1 MPNPPNKGGLHG
13 NQRAVDEDDY
23 RQVAALHAQGLGRNE
38 IARRINRAQRTV
50 SVIAAELGLAFDV
63 TMTEEATRH
72 RVAQLAALRA
82 DTAMDLHL
90 DALKLTQ
97 SMWEPATIF
106 NFGGKEN
113 TFNSEPVDEP
123 PPIDKKNLMAAAGI
137 ALEKSLKLVPP
148 ADDTGAEDA
157 RSMLGQLMVGLK
169 TAYEQAVSEEGS
181 AGEEAEG
188 ESP

>member
-1 MPNPPNKGGLHG
+1 MPTPPRKNGLRKD
-13 NQRAVDEDDY
+13 QRPVTEADYDEV
-23 RQVAALHAQGLGRNE
+23 RRLHAQGLGRNA
-38 IARRINRAQRTV
+38 IAREMGRGPRTV
-50 SVIAAELGLAFDV
+50 SVIAAELGLVFDV

-82 DTAMDLHL
+82 ETAIDLHL

-97 SMWEPATIF
+97 SMWEPAVIY
-106 NFGGKEN
+106 NFGGKDN
-113 TFNSEPVDEP
+113 NYNSRHVDEP
-123 PPIDKKNLMAAAGI
+123 PAMDKKNLMAAAGI

-148 ADDTGAEDA
+148 AEDSGAEDA

-169 TAYEQAVSEEGS
+169 AAYNLAVAEEAG
-181 AGEEAEG
+181 GEEAEG

>member
-1 MPNPPNKGGLHG
+1 MA
-13 NQRAVDEDDY
+13 NQHTAPVTEEDY
-23 RQVAALHAQGLGRNE
+23 ARVRELHALGMGRNQ
-38 IARRINRAQRTV
+38 IAREIGRAQRTV
-50 SVIAAELGLAFDV
+50 SVIAAELGLTFD
-63 TMTEEATRH
+63 TSMTEDATRA

-82 DTAMDLHL
+82 DTALDLHL

-97 SMWEPATIF
+97 QMWEPAVVF

-113 TFNSEPVDEP
+113 TYNERTVDEP
-123 PPIDKKNLMAAAGI
+123 PTVDKKNLMAAAGI

-148 ADDTGAEDA
+148 ADDAGAEDA
-157 RSMLGQLMVGLK
+157 RSMLGQLMRGLK
-169 TAYEQAVSEEGS
+169 AAYDEAGAEEG